1 MASAVVRP
9 KINNQI
15 FSWAIARVGV
25 TTEEA
30 MIKYPKLIQW
40 QTGEC
45 DATVNQ
51 LKDFSN
57 RYHFPFGYFFLKT
70 APKQVADEIPF
81 FRSAD
86 EILAADNE
94 NVNETVK
101 ILKYRQEWLSDYL
114 KNNGAE
120 KNSIIGMYKNEKNQN
135 IILDGIRDFLD
146 LTEDWYLQVHSSSEA
161 LNLLKNRLEDKNI
174 VVTFNSV
181 VNNNSHR
188 PIPVKLCRG
197 FCLIDDYVPFIFIN
211 SSDSK
216 SAQLFTLIHEL
227 VHIFISYTAG
237 FGYYGA
243 EPLDDPRESFCD
255 SIAANFLVPEEKLLL
270 KKDLSNEE
278 LAKLFKVSEIVI
290 LRRKLDCSLIS
301 KKQFFEAYNSL
312 PKYKKN
318 GAGGG
323 NFYRTVEQR
332 ISPKLLRCLKNA
344 MYERI
349 ITPIEAYRISGVK
362 GDVFTK
368 LTAGDF

>member
-1 MASAVVRP
+1 MAGVVVRP
-9 KINNQI
+9 KINSQI

-25 TTEEA
+25 SAKEVV
-30 MIKYPKLIQW
+30 IKYPKFIQW

-45 DATVNQ
+45 VATVNQ
-51 LKDFSN
+51 LKDFSSH
-57 RYHFPFGYFFLKT
+57 YHFPFGYFFLKSV
-70 APKQVADEIPF
+70 PGKVSDEIPF
-81 FRSAD
+81 FRSTD
-86 EILAADNE
+86 EVLAADNE
-94 NVNETVK
+94 NVNEAVK
-101 ILKYRQEWLSDYL
+101 ILKYRQGWLSGYL
-114 KNNGAE
+114 KNNGTE
-120 KNSIIGMYKNEKNQN
+120 KNSVIGMYENERNQDV
-135 IILDGIRDFLD
+135 ILDGIRNFLG
-146 LTEDWYLQVHSSSEA
+146 LAEDWYLQVRSPAEA
-161 LNLLKNRLEDKNI
+161 LNLLKNRLEDKNV

-237 FGYYGA
+237 FGDYGA

-255 SIAANFLVPEEKLLL
+255 NIAANFLVPEEKLLL

-278 LAKLFKVSEIVI
+278 LARLFKVSEIVI
-290 LRRKLDCSLIS
+290 LRRKLECSLIS

-332 ISPKLLRCLKNA
+332 VSPKLLRCLKNA
-344 MYERI
+344 MQERI

-368 LTAGDF
+368 LTAGDS